1 MKKILLLI
9 LIMLCIAAT
18 AYADDIS
25 AVSLALKQYDGAWYD
40 ESGEEVF
47 TVNSS
52 DCTILGKKTVKI
64 GEIDIIMDDEGWT
77 GYKFITTEDGE
88 RLETTAVMDNRGKTS
103 FWGNDGTYLPYR
115 STKEIEYFESVGGIY
130 LGMSKTN
137 VENLYGGGDSMYT
150 SPIIPMLEEE
160 NKNFPYIRKYTVT
173 YSKDGFEVSYAAGRV
188 ESITLFKG
196 GARSFD
202 RSGLNCENS
211 MSDFAKAYK
220 IGKLGYNTANKIS
233 DGEYLFFD
241 KKSGNITI
249 AKYDKSL

>member
-9 LIMLCIAAT
+9 LTILCFAAT
-18 AYADDIS
+18 AYADDMP
-25 AVSLALKQYDGAWYD
+25 AVGLALKQYDGSWYN
-40 ESGEEVF
+40 ENGEEVF
-47 TVNSS
+47 TVNSG
-52 DCTILGKKTVKI
+52 DCTIVGKETLKI
-64 GEIDIIMDDEGWT
+64 EEIDIVMDDEGWT
-77 GYKFITTEDGE
+77 GYKFITTKDGD
-88 RLETTAVMDNRGKTS
+88 RLETTAVIDNRGKTH

-137 VENLYGGGDSMYT
+137 VENIYGGGDSMYT
-150 SPIIPMLEEE
+150 SPIIPILEEE

-173 YSKDGFEVSYAAGRV
+173 YSKDGFEIGYAAGRV

-196 GARSFD
+196 GSRSFD
-202 RSGLNCENS
+202 KSGLNCENS
-211 MSDFAKAYK
+211 MSDFAKAYNIK
-220 IGKLGYNTANKIS
+220 KPGYTKANEIN

-241 KKSGNITI
+241 KESGNITI